1 MLNVIDR
8 NCSVMAAIIDMSN
21 FLGNKKV
28 TAISEPLEVWLQK
41 VHACGKLHVPTLTT
55 FLRNI
60 YIYISISYIYGDL
73 RMRRF
78 LAVW

>member
-28 TAISEPLEVWLQK
+28 TAISEPLAVWLQK

-55 FLRNI
+55 IYFAQI
-60 YIYISISYIYGDL
+60 YIYIQCIYINMMEKL
-73 RMRRF
+73 
-78 LAVW
+78 